1 MTRCR
6 LMIAAVIGMALL
18 VPLASPAAPAAA
30 APAADPVVRLRIL
43 STNGGGCPAGSS
55 VSATVPSQEAF
66 TVSYSQFKVFGGD
79 YKSCLLTIQVTAPR
93 GWTYAVYSVDNRG
106 YGVLDERARARIQN
120 NSWFTGFSWTLTTDS
135 TVNGPYDDFW
145 QTTNIGPLLFAPCNR
160 SVNLNINSTVR
171 VAGPNTSSMEL
182 FATDVRASIIY
193 PLQWRRC

>member
-1 MTRCR
+1 MTRRR
-6 LMIAAVIGMALL
+6 LMVAAVIGMALYL
-18 VPLASPAAPAAA
+18 PLASPAAPAAA
-30 APAADPVVRLRIL
+30 APAADPVVTLRIL

-79 YKSCLLTIQVTAPR
+79 YKNCLLTIQVAAPK

-106 YGVLDERARARIQN
+106 YGILDGGARARIQN

-145 QTTNIGPLLFAPCNR
+145 QTTDVGPLLFAPCNR
-160 SVNLNINSTVR
+160 SGNLNINSTVR

-193 PLQWRRC
+193 HLEWRRC